1 MVADDGQRE
10 GAGAAIELS
19 DAGNN
24 NNNTSR
30 NIPNPMLTPVHPAPV
45 SSVAPEV
52 VRNAIQGQE
61 VINVTPQRHSQ
72 FGQVQSEVDFVDN
85 RPLQVQPPHLAA
97 QMPQPGMD
105 TALKRTLR
113 PVQLSTAASNQ
124 NLPQAPAAVDVG
136 NFVLQA
142 PVENVA
148 KSAEAVVV
156 KGNAC
161 FLPLFPSLPQSTST
175 FPFLEMHAIS
185 LVMDYYVHLT

>member
-1 MVADDGQRE
+1 M
-10 GAGAAIELS
+10 
-19 DAGNN
+19 
-24 NNNTSR
+24 
-30 NIPNPMLTPVHPAPV
+30 
-45 SSVAPEV
+45 
-52 VRNAIQGQE
+52 
-61 VINVTPQRHSQ
+61 TPQRHSQ

-105 TALKRTLR
+105 TVLKRTLR

-142 PVENVA
+142 PVQNVA
-148 KSAEAVVV
+148 KSAEAVIV

-161 FLPLFPSLPQSTST
+161 FLPLFSSLPQSTST
-175 FPFLEMHAIS
+175 FPFFPSTIDVNLSLPRNACYLIS
-185 LVMDYYVHLT
+185 DGLLRTCTLNLITKYSKCNSYRTYGTSVFRLQ